1 LGNPRFHTTP
11 YSDVPSGSGGPDGNP
26 TGIPSQVVKRVPRP
40 KILIVDDEERIL
52 KSTQMLLD
60 VLGYDSV
67 TLRDASKVHQVAA
80 KEHPDLILQD
90 LKMPSIDLPALLKD
104 LKADPKTADIP
115 FVLFSASP
123 DIAEKAAHHDAS
135 GYLTK
140 PFREAELLE
149 ILDRSLPVEAKR
161 REGYP

>member
-1 LGNPRFHTTP
+1 M
-11 YSDVPSGSGGPDGNP
+11 DVKP
-26 TGIPSQVVKRVPRP
+26 VARP

-52 KSTQMLLD
+52 KSTQMLLE
-60 VLGYDSV
+60 VLGYEAV
-67 TLRDASKVHQVAA
+67 TLKDAHRVHEIAA
-80 KEHPDLILQD
+80 REQPDLILQD
-90 LKMPSIDLPALLKD
+90 LKMPQIDLPTMVRE
-104 LKADPKTADIP
+104 LKADPATADIP
-115 FVLFSASP
+115 FVFFSASP

-149 ILDRSLPVEAKR
+149 ILDRALPLDPKR